1 MTQRFLVGEVSNG
14 LRKRITQRVLNV
26 DDALAALEA
35 IAELELDLIG
45 GSERW
50 FRTVRASVDSQSAV
64 GQ

>member
-1 MTQRFLVGEVSNG
+1 MTLRFLVGEVGDG

-50 FRTVRASVDSQSAV
+50 FRTLRASVDSQSAG